1 MDELDSFLDCGYEE
15 LKLELKERKETR
27 KIVIKIA
34 ELITQISDYIISNNT
49 NMFKSFLRMPISSL
63 FFKTVLINCR

>member
-15 LKLELKERKETR
+15 IKLELKERKGTR

-49 NMFKSFLRMPISSL
+49 NMFKSFLRMSISSFPL
-63 FFKTVLINCR
+63 KSY